1 MESSDK
7 KIVLIGDSGVG
18 KTSILQRY
26 IFETFDPYNPP
37 TLGAGFRTKVIDL
50 GNDRKVRLQIWD
62 TAGQEKFKG
71 ITKMYYRD
79 AHIAIVVYDSGYY
92 ESFKSTKNWVKE
104 LRENGNAQMDIVIA
118 GNKCDLDADKK
129 VPLNESLSYAQSI
142 DGKFYEISAKNNIGI
157 DDMFKKISRKL
168 Q

>member
-1 MESSDK
+1 MESADK

-37 TLGAGFRTKVIDL
+37 TLGAGFRTKLIDM

-79 AHIAIVVYDSGYY
+79 AHVGIVVYDSGFYD
-92 ESFKSTKNWVKE
+92 SFTSAKTWVKE
-104 LRENGNAQMDIVIA
+104 LRENGNAEMDIVIA
-118 GNKCDLDADKK
+118 GNKCDLEANKK
-129 VPLNESLSYAQSI
+129 VPLNESMQYTRNI
-142 DGKFYEISAKNNIGI
+142 EGKFFEISAKNNIGI
-157 DDMFKKISRKL
+157 DDMFKSISRRL
-168 Q
+168 M